1 MGIHESLIN
10 RLTFEPTLGAVL
22 LPCLEFADVRLKSCI
37 LLLPILVLLVRRA
50 AEDAVDWLA
59 VERESRVNASSCVN
73 AGGTLNEATS
83 PERIPVSPDEEGL

>member
-1 MGIHESLIN
+1 MMERSGPRERKRPRVSGAICCHVMGIHESLIN

-50 AEDAVDWLA
+50 AEDAVD
-59 VERESRVNASSCVN
+59 
-73 AGGTLNEATS
+73 
-83 PERIPVSPDEEGL
+83 

>member
-1 MGIHESLIN
+1 MAAHGGITTVRAARAKEKNRVLAVLVGAICCHVIMGIREGPIN

-50 AEDAVDWLA
+50 AEDAVD
-59 VERESRVNASSCVN
+59 
-73 AGGTLNEATS
+73 
-83 PERIPVSPDEEGL
+83 

>member
-10 RLTFEPTLGAVL
+10 RLTFEPTLDAVL

-50 AEDAVDWLA
+50 AEDAVD
-59 VERESRVNASSCVN
+59 
-73 AGGTLNEATS
+73 
-83 PERIPVSPDEEGL
+83 